1 MAFIPTDANLDDA
14 LKRSVQ
20 LAKDLYDANASGSD
34 SIWTNTSDLLTNV
47 TYPGSDRV
55 RRGALSFRRGIARS
69 IASLLK
75 RPLDAVLL
83 GYLLRYGSNASTP
96 EAGWDDLLQYFQDN
110 TKTVK
115 QRAVTTGAPTKT
127 AGLGTPTF
135 RVLTTDRRNNAI
147 ESIWPSVIRMEA
159 VAAQP
164 ESQTGQETLE
174 FFTPPRIDL
183 FSLKH
188 LADSPDAE
196 DGGDGSRRR
205 VVLVNSDTSLLRDQS
220 FEFNRG
226 LVARGALTGTGAWK
240 DDAGTSTAKIAIIDD
255 GIRSS
260 IRERNF
266 YNLATTTN
274 PQYQCIEVDGTAGG
288 SGPGDIAISQNLRSV
303 SRGNPYDYGVW
314 VKRRN
319 SATGNVKVICGSI
332 TVTQNVALLTNDAWT
347 FVGVPLGQ
355 NCWPDNFTVG
365 DNLRF
370 KIQTETIATGQ
381 VRLDS
386 VEFSPFARING
397 VYVRPQASAT
407 PLATDYRGT
416 WTFSIS
422 SDSEIQK
429 WIHFVYGEGYCLPSA
444 GSPSIT
450 DPT

>member
-14 LKRSVQ
+14 LKRTVQ
-20 LAKDLYDANASGSD
+20 LAKDLYDANASGAD
-34 SIWTNTSDLLTNV
+34 SIWQNTSDLLGNV
-47 TYPGSDRV
+47 SYPGSDRV
-55 RRGALSFRRGIARS
+55 RRGAIAFRRGIAGS

-115 QRAVTTGAPTKT
+115 QRAVTIGTPTKSSGT
-127 AGLGTPTF
+127 GTPTF
-135 RVLTTDRRNNAI
+135 RVLSTDKRSNAI
-147 ESIWPSVIRMEA
+147 ESIWPVTVRMEA

-174 FFTPPRIDL
+174 FFAPPRIDL
-183 FSLKH
+183 FSLEH
-188 LADSPDAE
+188 LSDSPDPE
-196 DGGDGSRRR
+196 EGGDGSRRR
-205 VVLVNSDTSLLRDQS
+205 VVLVNSDTSLLRDTS

-226 LVARGALTGTGAWK
+226 LVARGALTGTGAWL
-240 DDAGTSTAKIAIIDD
+240 DDDGASTAKIAIVDD
-255 GIRSS
+255 GVRAS

-266 YNLATTTN
+266 YNLDTTTN
-274 PQYQCIEVDGTAGG
+274 PEKQCIEVDGTAGG
-288 SGPGDIAISQNLRSV
+288 SNPGDISLSQSLRSV

-319 SATGNVKVICGSI
+319 SATGTVKVICGSV
-332 TVTQNVALLTNDAWT
+332 TVTQSVGSLTNDVWT
-347 FVGVPLGQ
+347 FVGVALGHM
-355 NCWPDNFTVG
+355 CWPDNFTVG

-370 KIQTETIATGQ
+370 RVETDSIATGQ
-381 VRLDS
+381 VRLDA
-386 VEFSPFARING
+386 VEFGPFARING
-397 VYVRPQASAT
+397 VYIRPQPSST

-416 WTFSIS
+416 WAFTIPT
-422 SDSEIQK
+422 DSEIQK
-429 WIHFVYGEGYCLPSA
+429 WIHFVYGEGYCLPSS